1 MKKNILYLF
10 ALILSLG
17 FTACEDPEYVTPTAQ
32 RQGITSIT
40 AIFTETAGE
49 YVNQE
54 AATLFVEDP
63 DQSEFVIPI
72 PWYFP
77 VTSDNETTT
86 ADLQKM
92 RIKISVDNNCIISPA
107 VSIIDLTQNNTFT
120 FTDPYGKSRQITIR
134 GERVRSSECVLK
146 SFVAMPNGVSGIIDE
161 ENKTITLP
169 TGEDLGS
176 CTFDVALSPHA
187 TIKSPIL
194 AEGET
199 IDLNESQEIVVL
211 ADDGVTEAVYTTH
224 KKLPE
229 KIAYGFNA
237 DSRKVLFENDLGF
250 LGVTAY
256 DAVHP
261 TLAMCGK
268 HVVMNYSDGSTPRY
282 FDRITG
288 AELGTVNV
296 GSASTAGA
304 ITSDAAGNMF
314 LCSYA
319 GAGGNVDIYVT
330 NDVTKAPTLLTSVKN
345 GTDFNLGGRIHVY
358 GNIAEKAVITLT
370 VDGWQCGNQYYRI
383 PVEAGVAGTPE
394 LHAITGAN
402 SWNGLTSE
410 AKVIARGVDQADGH
424 FFGHYDSGANNFYYA
439 GGNDAVAS
447 SLTPGSWESGW
458 SNFSSAC
465 DCREFNG
472 AKYLSIF
479 IQDYFT
485 LWAMPGKITVYDVTS
500 MSSFTGSL
508 DSCSALVAGPL
519 DITNFYTV
527 AADANAA
534 GFGDIL
540 LASSEDG
547 YTLYMYYVSNEHLG
561 LGGIQFDC
569 IKR

>member
-54 AATLFVEDP
+54 AVTLIVDDP
-63 DQSEFVIPI
+63 EQSEFVIPV

-86 ADLQKM
+86 ADLKKM
-92 RIKISVDNNCIISPA
+92 RIKFSVDNNCSITPA
-107 VSIIDLTQNNTFT
+107 VSILDLTQNNTFT
-120 FTDPYGKSRQITIR
+120 FTDPYGKSRQITVR
-134 GERVRSSECVLK
+134 GERTRSNECLLK

-161 ENKTITLP
+161 EKKTITLP
-169 TGEDLGS
+169 TAEDLGS
-176 CTFDVALSPHA
+176 CTFDVAISAHA
-187 TIKSPIL
+187 TIKSPVL

-199 IDLNESQEIVVL
+199 INLNESKQIVVL
-211 ADDGVTEAVYTTH
+211 AADGVTEAVYTTI
-224 KKLPE
+224 KVLPE
-229 KIAYGFNA
+229 KIPYGFNS

-250 LGVTAY
+250 LGVTTY
-256 DAVHP
+256 SSVHP

-268 HVVMNYSDGSTPRY
+268 YVVMNYSDGSAPRY

-288 AELGTVNV
+288 AELGTINV

-304 ITSDAAGNMF
+304 ITSDAVGNMF

-319 GAGGNVDIYVT
+319 GAGGSVDIYVT

-394 LHAITGAN
+394 LCAITGAN
-402 SWNGLTSE
+402 SWNGLTSD
-410 AKVIARGVDQADGH
+410 AKVVARGTDKADGC
-424 FFGHYDSGANNFYYA
+424 FFGHYDSGANKFYYA
-439 GGNDAVAS
+439 DGNNAVAS
-447 SLTPGSWESGW
+447 SLSPASFENGW
-458 SNFSSAC
+458 SSFSSAC

-485 LWAMPGKITVYDVTS
+485 VWSQPGYIAVYDVTS
-500 MSSFTGSL
+500 MSSFTGSI
-508 DSCSALVAGPL
+508 DNCSALVAGPVAV
-519 DITNFYTV
+519 TNFTTV
-527 AADANAA
+527 STDDQAM
-534 GFGDIL
+534 GFGDVL
-540 LASSEDG
+540 LVSSQDG
-547 YTLYMYYVSNEHLG
+547 YTFYMYYVSNEHLG